1 MLPKGTFPDKIFL
14 NSEIISSSEATIS
27 VFDRGFLF
35 GDGIYEVMVQLENG
49 LFYKDAHLER
59 LQKNLEKIGIAY
71 DVSEMEAQL
80 DPLLMASN
88 LSNKPCLIY
97 MQVTRGV
104 APRKHAFPKDTSPT
118 VMIYALPY
126 ALPHINT
133 KNIHAILRS
142 DNRWLRCDIKSIS
155 LLGNVMANERAMEE
169 NAEEA
174 VLVRDGFITEGSH
187 TNIFFVKSGKVYTHP
202 ANQLILD
209 GITRKIVLKLC
220 EELDIPLMEKAIGVD
235 EIDNMDEAFLT
246 GTTTQIASIAQL
258 GDHIYH
264 APNAIGTTTKTLQE
278 AFAGL
283 KKLEPSKLVLW
294 AIPKKIGTWTA
305 ERWIN

>member
-1 MLPKGTFPDKIFL
+1 MLPKGNFPEKIFL
-14 NSEIISSSEATIS
+14 NGKVISGVDAAIS

-49 LFYKDAHLER
+49 LFYGDAHWQR
-59 LQKNLEKIGIAY
+59 LQQNLEKIGIDYNVA
-71 DVSEMEAQL
+71 EMEAYL
-80 DPLLMASN
+80 NPLLMASN
-88 LSNKPCLIY
+88 LLNKPCLIY
-97 MQVTRGV
+97 IQVTRGV
-104 APRKHAFPKDTSPT
+104 APRKHSFPKDVRPT
-118 VMIYALPY
+118 TMMYALPY
-126 ALPHINT
+126 SLPHINT
-133 KNIHAILRS
+133 KNVYAILRS

-220 EELDIPLMEKAIGVD
+220 EDLDIPVMEKAIGVD
-235 EIDNMDEAFLT
+235 QIDGMDEAFLT

-258 GDHIYH
+258 GDHTYH
-264 APNAIGTTTKTLQE
+264 APDTIGPVTKKLQE
-278 AFAGL
+278 AFAEL
-283 KKLEPSKLVLW
+283 KKLEPEKLVL
-294 AIPKKIGTWTA
+294 
-305 ERWIN
+305 

>member
-1 MLPKGTFPDKIFL
+1 MLPKGNFPEKIFL
-14 NSEIISSSEATIS
+14 NGKVISGVDAAIS

-49 LFYKDAHLER
+49 LFYGDAHWQR
-59 LQKNLEKIGIAY
+59 LQQNLEKIGIDYNVA
-71 DVSEMEAQL
+71 EMEAYL
-80 DPLLMASN
+80 NPLLMASN
-88 LSNKPCLIY
+88 LLNKPCLIY
-97 MQVTRGV
+97 IQVTRGV
-104 APRKHAFPKDTSPT
+104 APRKHSFPKDVRPT
-118 VMIYALPY
+118 TMMYALPY
-126 ALPHINT
+126 SLPHINT
-133 KNIHAILRS
+133 KNVYAILRS

-220 EELDIPLMEKAIGVD
+220 EDLDIPVMEKAIGVD
-235 EIDNMDEAFLT
+235 QIDGMDEAFLT

-258 GDHIYH
+258 GDHTYH
-264 APNAIGTTTKTLQE
+264 APDTIGPVTKKFQE
-278 AFAGL
+278 AFAEL
-283 KKLEPSKLVLW
+283 KKLEPEKLVL
-294 AIPKKIGTWTA
+294 
-305 ERWIN
+305 

>member
-1 MLPKGTFPDKIFL
+1 MLPKGNFPEKIFL
-14 NSEIISSSEATIS
+14 NGEIISSNQATIS

-35 GDGIYEVMVQLENG
+35 GDGIYEVMVQLEHG
-49 LFYKDAHLER
+49 LFYQDAHWER
-59 LQKNLEKIGIAY
+59 LQRNLDKIGIIY
-71 DVSEMEAQL
+71 DVAEMEAQL
-80 DPLLMASN
+80 NPLLLASN
-88 LSNKPCLIY
+88 LINKSCLIY

-104 APRKHAFPKDTSPT
+104 APRKHSFPKDVPPT
-118 VMIYALPY
+118 VMMYALPY
-126 ALPHINT
+126 TLPHINT
-133 KNIHAILRS
+133 KNVHAILRS

-220 EELDIPLMEKAIGVD
+220 EDLDIPMMEKAIGVD
-235 EIDNMDEAFLT
+235 EIDDMDEAFLT
-246 GTTTQIASIAQL
+246 GTTTQIASIAKL
-258 GDHIYH
+258 GDHVYH
-264 APNAIGTTTKTLQE
+264 APDEIGRTTKKLQQ
-278 AFAGL
+278 AFAKL
-283 KKLEPSKLVLW
+283 KELEPSKLVL
-294 AIPKKIGTWTA
+294 
-305 ERWIN
+305 